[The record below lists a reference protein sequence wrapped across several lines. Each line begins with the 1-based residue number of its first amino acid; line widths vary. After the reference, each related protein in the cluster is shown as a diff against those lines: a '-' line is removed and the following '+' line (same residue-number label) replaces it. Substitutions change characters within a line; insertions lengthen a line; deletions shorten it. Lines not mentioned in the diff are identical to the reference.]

1 MLPSQLLITRKN
13 RGQIR
18 PAYVSADE
26 EHVKLGEKL
35 IAIYN
40 SSMGKKRSQILS
52 EVNSLEY
59 GRFNFRLI
67 RGLAA
72 LLERQATFVVDSPVD
87 PYKLRNAVFEKIK
100 GFASSGEER
109 SGILES
115 VAREFNISPRDVE
128 RFLWND
134 LEDEQILN
142 GFAPVRPR
150 DLLAS
155 YNLSLTQTLLFKA
168 TYAEFKV
175 KQNWKRIFRNIK
187 RLGLMYS
194 IERDNGGYQTSLE
207 GPVALLKLTERYGTN
222 LAKLLPEILASGEWA
237 LRAQI
242 VSRWQ
247 EESRL
252 LSFTLSSSEGVLLPS
267 FPTDL
272 SEKYDSS
279 LESNFAHRFSS
290 IGSRWKLL
298 REPEPLLTGTTVMI
312 PDFAFAL
319 GQRRIF
325 LEIVGFWTPDYL
337 AKKLSKLQKI
347 EGVDIIV
354 AVDSGLGISN
364 KVPGKVIVFD
374 GEVPLKPIL
383 EYLEAAEKVDL
394 DSDVKQ
400 LSRMEII
407 VDGDFVPLN
416 RLADSMKVSK
426 EALAR
431 VIKGHPVPG
440 YRMIGECLFKE
451 EKLEGLERVV
461 AGERLLSSIASM
473 LEPMGIKD
481 PYPLLNYLGYQVK
494 WQGINPESAEIVK
507 EKVKKST
514 G

>member
-18 PAYVSADE
+18 PVYVDADE
-26 EHVKLGEKL
+26 EHVKLCEKL

-40 SSMGKKRSQILS
+40 GNLGKKRSQILS
-52 EVNSLEY
+52 EVGSLEY

-72 LLERQATFVVDSPVD
+72 LFERQATFVVDSPVD
-87 PYKLRNAVFEKIK
+87 PYKLRNAVFERSR
-100 GFASSGEER
+100 GFVSLGEER
-109 SGILES
+109 SRVLES
-115 VAREFNISPRDVE
+115 VAREFNIAPHDVE

-142 GFAPVRPR
+142 GFAQVQPK

-168 TYAEFKV
+168 TYVEFKV
-175 KQNWKRIFRNIK
+175 KENWKRIFRNIK

-194 IERDNGGYQTSLE
+194 VERSNGGYQTSLE

-222 LAKLLPEILASGEWA
+222 LAKLLPEILASGEWD

-252 LSFTLSSSEGVLLPS
+252 LSFTLASSEGVLLPS
-267 FPTDL
+267 VPTNL

-279 LESNFAHRFSS
+279 LESNFANRFNSM
-290 IGSRWKLL
+290 GSRWKLL
-298 REPEPLLTGTTVMI
+298 REPEPLPAGNTVMI
-312 PDFAFAL
+312 PDFAFTL

-354 AVDSGLGISN
+354 AVDSSLGISK

-383 EYLEAAEKVDL
+383 EYLEVVERMDL
-394 DSDVKQ
+394 DSEVEQ

-407 VDGDFVPLN
+407 VDCDCMPLD
-416 RLADSMKVSK
+416 RLAGSMRVSK
-426 EALAR
+426 EALGR
-431 VIKGHPVPG
+431 VIKEHTVPG
-440 YRMIGECLFKE
+440 YRLIGECLIKK
-451 EKLEGLERVV
+451 EKLEWLERIV
-461 AGERLLSSIASM
+461 AGEHLLSSIASL

-481 PYPLLNYLGYQVK
+481 PYPLLNYFGYQVK
-494 WQGINPESAEIVK
+494 WQGINPESVEIVK
-507 EKVKKST
+507 DKAK
-514 G
+514 